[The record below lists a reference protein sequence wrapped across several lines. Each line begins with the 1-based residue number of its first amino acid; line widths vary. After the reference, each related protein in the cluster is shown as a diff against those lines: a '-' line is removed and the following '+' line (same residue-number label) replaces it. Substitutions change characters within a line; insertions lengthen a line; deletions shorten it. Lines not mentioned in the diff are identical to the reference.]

1 MRISFKIKDE
11 RVVLCCIDFDNDD
24 TLNGKEGKEK
34 VLEYLKEQFKNNE

>member
-11 RVVLCCIDFDNDD
+11 RVALCHIEFDDDD

-34 VLEYLKEQFKNNE
+34 VLEYLEERLENKK

>member
-11 RVVLCCIDFDNDD
+11 RVVLCSIQFDDDD

-34 VLEYLKEQFKNNE
+34 VMAYLEEQLKNSK

>member
-34 VLEYLKEQFKNNE
+34 VLEYLEEKLKKSK

>member
-11 RVVLCCIDFDNDD
+11 RVALCHIEFDDDD

-34 VLEYLKEQFKNNE
+34 VLEYLEEQFKNSK